1 MLSLAMILLSPL
13 AKLVLK
19 LSCHLATLLARC
31 LYKRN
36 LANSLDFLVVLA
48 DLGICHRRFLRL
60 REHDSSLL
68 VGIL

>member
-1 MLSLAMILLSPL
+1 VLSLAVTLPLPL

-19 LSCHLATLLARC
+19 LSCHFAALLARC

-48 DLGICHRRFLRL
+48 DLGMCHRRFLRP
-60 REHDSSLL
+60 RERDSSPL
-68 VGIL
+68 VGII